1 MRFLL
6 DTHTLL
12 WAEMAPE
19 TLSEAARAALAAPSA
34 ELLVSAVSALEIAI
48 KWKLGKLKLPLPPGE
63 FLRTRLARSRI
74 SPLPVSVEHAA
85 HVASPPLLHN
95 DLFDRLLIAQ
105 SQLEGLT
112 LITRDEWIPRYDVTV
127 IVA

>member
-6 DTHTLL
+6 DTHALL

-19 TLSEAARAALAAPSA
+19 TLSEAARTALSAPGA

-48 KWKLGKLKLPLPPGE
+48 KWKLGRLKLPLPPGE

-74 SPLPVSVEHAA
+74 AALPVSVEHAA
-85 HVASPPLLHN
+85 HVASLPLLHN
-95 DLFDRLLIAQ
+95 DPFDRLLVAQ
-105 SQLEGLT
+105 AQLEGLI
-112 LITRDEWIPRYDVTV
+112 LITRDEWIPRYDVAV
-127 IVA
+127 MVA

>member
-19 TLSEAARAALAAPSA
+19 TLSQPALAALAAPRA
-34 ELLVSAVSALEIAI
+34 ELLVSAATALEIAI
-48 KWKLGKLKLPLPPGE
+48 KWRLGKLKLPAPPGE

-74 SPLPVSVEHAA
+74 TALHVSVEHAA
-85 HVASPPLLHN
+85 HVASLPLLHT
-95 DLFDRLLIAQ
+95 DPFDRLLVAQ
-105 SQLEGLT
+105 AQLEGLT

-127 IVA
+127 LLA